1 MPSHREYRGVMRL
14 PQTVLAATLCAT
26 SLAAV
31 ADPAANLRTDPALVA
46 ASSGML
52 RGDGYDAS
60 PAALRQLRFKDSDA
74 PKQWLGGLR
83 RLSLVTF
90 WQGRN
95 ASLFLGVNRNG
106 RPGLHLQRR
115 DPNETELPSLQ
126 LGGTD
131 TSAVQV
137 P

>member
-1 MPSHREYRGVMRL
+1 MPSQREHRGVMRL
-14 PQTVLAATLCAT
+14 PPALLAAALCTA

-46 ASSGML
+46 ASHVTLPGA
-52 RGDGYDAS
+52 DADTS
-60 PAALRQLRFKDSDA
+60 PAALRQLRFKDSGA

-106 RPGLHLQRR
+106 QPGLHLQRR

-126 LGGTD
+126 LSGTD
-131 TSAVQV
+131 AAAA
-137 P
+137 PAP